1 MDTDMGTPETQPRK
15 PVWDIISS
23 SSSLAPARSTASR
36 LGTALPLARWRDC
49 EGGVVTDL
57 DALTL
62 PPLVRARAS
71 IRARAHLL
79 NKLSSILAA
88 VGMSFFL
95 PSSIAMVR
103 A

>member
-49 EGGVVTDL
+49 EGGGDRFGCL
-57 DALTL
+57 DPPAFGPRTRVH
-62 PPLVRARAS
+62 PGEGPLVEQAVE
-71 IRARAHLL
+71 HLGRSRDVL
-79 NKLSSILAA
+79 LSA
-88 VGMSFFL
+88 FFY
-95 PSSIAMVR
+95 R
-103 A
+103 DGQG